1 MTQNNECQNCGAEIS
16 KTDKRCPY
24 CGTANP
30 NYSVPAAVVSSF
42 GPSSTSSGTT
52 TVPTQSSF
60 SVPLF
65 IVLLIF
71 FWPAAIVYA
80 IVKAVNK

>member
-1 MTQNNECQNCGAEIS
+1 MTQINECQNCGAELAQ
-16 KTDKRCPY
+16 TDKRCPY

-30 NYSVPAAVVSSF
+30 NYSVPTPIVSTY
-42 GPSSTSSGTT
+42 GPASSTSGS
-52 TVPTQSSF
+52 TVASQSSF
-60 SVPLF
+60 SVGLF

-80 IVKAVNK
+80 IVKSVKK